1 MEDITVA
8 GLVILVF
15 GAAIREA
22 FGWFK
27 QKNLQNSEARLKAVE
42 GAVKNTGQEIEKI
55 KDDIL
60 EPMKGRMETLY
71 DWHDKTDQDGVKIWY
86 VRKSLE
92 DTLGE
97 TAKAMTILAKNSEL
111 QTRLLEEINNE
122 QRSFR
127 SEQIAFTKLVDSLVN
142 NNR

>member
-42 GAVKNTGQEIEKI
+42 SAVKDTGQEIEKI
-55 KDDIL
+55 KEDIL
-60 EPMKGRMETLY
+60 EPMKARMEILY
-71 DWHDKTDQDGVKIWY
+71 EWHDKTDQDGVKIWY

-92 DTLGE
+92 DTLGD
-97 TAKAMTILAKNSEL
+97 TSKAMTILAKNSEI

-122 QRSFR
+122 QRAFR

>member
-15 GAAIREA
+15 GAAIREV

-42 GAVKNTGQEIEKI
+42 DALKSNSNEVEKI
-55 KDDIL
+55 REEIL
-60 EPMKGRMETLY
+60 EPLKLKLDTLY

-92 DTLGE
+92 DTL
-97 TAKAMTILAKNSEL
+97 TDTSKAMTILAKNSEI
-111 QTRLLEEINNE
+111 QTKLLEEINNE
-122 QRSFR
+122 QRAFR
-127 SEQIAFTKLVDSLVN
+127 NEQIAFTKLVDTLVN
-142 NNR
+142 KNT